1 MLLLA
6 LIGLSILIIAI
17 IVRDIRSAR
26 RVPQVVPLP
35 NEHNLPATV
44 SVIIPAR
51 NEARNIGRCL
61 AGLAA
66 QPLPGVQVI
75 VLDDNS
81 DDNTGEIARSFAD
94 QLPGLCVVRGEPLP
108 PGWAGKCWACWRA
121 AEQSTGEWLLF
132 LDADTTPQ
140 RGIITALLKYAV
152 THQCPMV
159 TALPY
164 IELGSFWERV
174 LMPPFVGLI
183 QAVIPVNKVN
193 DPRSPH
199 ALANGQCILVHRDV
213 YFAVDGH
220 RAVRDSVLEDVRL
233 AQTIKGAGYRIAV
246 VAGPDLLHVR
256 MYTNGVEVG
265 EGLRKNAAA
274 GARATGRLRT
284 VWAGFRQ
291 TLLAAAPSLLIVI
304 GAVLALEGVANAW
317 LFFTF
322 GTGLLIVTTSYWGYV
337 VSQLHRL
344 NPAWAILYPFGTL
357 CYFALA
363 TWAMIGVARGRGVV
377 WKGRRYAG

>member
-1 MLLLA
+1 MVLLA

-35 NEHNLPATV
+35 NERTLPARV

-51 NEARNIGRCL
+51 NEERNIGRCL

-66 QPLPGVQVI
+66 QPLPGVDVI

-81 DDNTGEIARSFAD
+81 TDGTGKIARSFGD
-94 QLPGLCVVRGEPLP
+94 QLPGLQVLRGEPLP
-108 PGWAGKCWACWRA
+108 SGWAGKCWACWRA
-121 AEQSTGEWLLF
+121 AEQSTGEWILF
-132 LDADTTPQ
+132 LDADTAPQ
-140 RGIITALLKYAV
+140 PGLIAALLEYAV
-152 THQCPMV
+152 THKCDMV

-183 QAVIPVNKVN
+183 QAVIPVDKVN
-193 DPRSPH
+193 DPQSPH
-199 ALANGQCILVHRDV
+199 ALANGQCILVRRDV

-256 MYTNGVEVG
+256 MYTNGAEVA
-265 EGLRKNAAA
+265 EGLHKNAAA

-284 VWAGFRQ
+284 AWAGFRQ
-291 TLLAAAPSLLIVI
+291 TLLATAPTLLVVI
-304 GAVLALEGVANAW
+304 GLVLAALGSTDAW
-317 LFFTF
+317 LFFAF
-322 GTGLLIVTTSYWGYV
+322 GAGLLVVTVSYWGYV

-344 NPAWAILYPFGTL
+344 NPAWAIFYPFGTI
-357 CYFALA
+357 CYFLLA
-363 TWAMIGVARGRGVV
+363 TAAMISVARGRGVV